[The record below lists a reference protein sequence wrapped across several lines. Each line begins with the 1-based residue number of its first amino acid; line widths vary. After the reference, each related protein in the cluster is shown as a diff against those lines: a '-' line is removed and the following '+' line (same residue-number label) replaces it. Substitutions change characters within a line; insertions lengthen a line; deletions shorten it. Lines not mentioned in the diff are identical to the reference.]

1 MYLPLTDLRMN
12 EIILI
17 TGGCGFVGSNLAIKL
32 KQEFPACR
40 IIAFDNLKRRG
51 SEINLPRLSKA
62 GVEFI
67 HGDIRNKE
75 DLNSIGEITTLIE
88 AAAEPSVLSG
98 INSTPDYVLNTNLVG
113 TINCLNYALKFK
125 AKFIFLST
133 SRIYPIAN
141 LNRIDYTENNT
152 RFNLSK
158 NQTQSGITEYGITE
172 SFQLNGAR
180 SFYGTSKL
188 ASEMLIQE
196 YAEFY
201 GLQTVIN
208 RCGVL
213 TGPWQMGKS
222 DQGVIVLWL
231 AKHYWNKE
239 LNYIGFGGEGK
250 QVRDILHINDLYDLI
265 KIQLSNIESYSNQ
278 IFNVGGGINTSVS
291 LKELTGICQE
301 VTGNKIRINRIPEN
315 RQADIP
321 IYITDN
327 SKIHSVSG
335 WEPKLKPIDILS
347 DIFRWMQKNESKVST
362 LLS

>member
-1 MYLPLTDLRMN
+1 MN

-17 TGGCGFVGSNLAIKL
+17 TGGCGFVGSNLAIRL
-32 KQEFPACR
+32 KEESPDCR
-40 IIAFDNLKRRG
+40 VIALDNLRRRG
-51 SEINLPRLSKA
+51 SEVNLLRLKNA

-75 DLNSIGEITTLIE
+75 DLDSIGEITTLIE

-98 INSTPDYVLNTNLVG
+98 INSTPDYVLNTNLIG
-113 TINCLNYALKFK
+113 TINCLNFALKNN
-125 AKFIFLST
+125 AKFVFLST

-141 LNRIDYTENNT
+141 LNRIEYTINDT
-152 RFNLSK
+152 RFDLSK
-158 NQTQSGITEYGITE
+158 NQSQLGISEFGITE

-201 GLQTVIN
+201 GLRTVIN

-222 DQGVIVLWL
+222 DQGVIALWL

-250 QVRDILHINDLYDLI
+250 QVRDILHIDDLYNLI
-265 KIQLSNIESYSNQ
+265 KIQVSEIQTYSNQ
-278 IFNVGGGINTSVS
+278 IFNVGGGMNTSVS
-291 LKELTGICQE
+291 LKELTSLCE
-301 VTGNKIRINRIPEN
+301 DVTGNKIRINRIPEN

-327 SKIHSVSG
+327 SKINSLSG
-335 WEPKLKPIDILS
+335 WRPKIKPSDIIT
-347 DIFRWMQKNESKVST
+347 DIFRWMQKNESQVST
-362 LLS
+362 ILS